1 MTDHVLSPALYVLM
15 IVVVMKIVD
24 GLPQLPFGPRNPP
37 RAAIGLWLL
46 VAIPSLLQFAFPQLY
61 DALHRDSD
69 LIIDQHQWWRAFTS
83 FMVQD
88 GGVGG
93 TAFNLFVLAVI
104 AIAAERVWGTRMLL
118 VMVPALLLVFSVDT
132 FLVHGPP
139 GGGNSGLTFRLAT
152 SIAGLALL
160 TRPSRRH
167 YLLAGAIVVD
177 GAVLLLLGDG
187 HGEPMIT
194 GIVAGLVASVVQR
207 RRPRLWQPVAA
218 DPRARPVTPGAPGPS
233 EPNDAP
239 ARPEPDLDDR

>member
-1 MTDHVLSPALYVLM
+1 MTEHLLSPALYILM
-15 IVVVMKIVD
+15 IVLVMKVVE
-24 GLPQLPFGPRNPP
+24 GLPRLTFSPRNPP

-46 VAIPSLLQFAFPQLY
+46 VAVPSLLQFAFPQLY
-61 DALHRDSD
+61 DALHRDSG
-69 LIIDQHQWWRAFTS
+69 LIIDRHQWWRPFTS

-104 AIAAERVWGTRMLL
+104 GLAAERVWGTRM
-118 VMVPALLLVFSVDT
+118 MPAIAAAILLVFSVDT

-160 TRPSRRH
+160 IRPSRRH
-167 YLLAGAIVVD
+167 WLLAAAIVAD

-194 GIVAGLVASVVQR
+194 GIAVGLVAAVVQR
-207 RRPRLWQPVAA
+207 RRPRRWRPVAA
-218 DPRARPVTPGAPGPS
+218 DPAAEAGT
-233 EPNDAP
+233 
-239 ARPEPDLDDR
+239 PEPADEPAEPESDLDGR